1 MMIQNAL
8 REIESERLILLYREL
23 HRHPELKFDL
33 PVTTAIVKQELTE
46 IGIPFTEQYC
56 AGSVIADIN
65 CGKKPLVALR
75 ADMDALPMQEKTNL
89 SYRSE
94 NDGIMHACGHDAHTA
109 ILLGAARALKH
120 IEAELSCS
128 VRLIFQPC
136 EEGPEQGSAALIET
150 GVLEG
155 VDAIFALHVDN
166 MLPVGSIGICAG
178 DYMAACHTYDIEFIG
193 KTAHATKPHTGFD
206 ALAMAVKAYQDIYLM
221 DARIAPP
228 LEKHTIS
235 IGSLQ
240 AGTTH
245 NVVPDYSR
253 MMLCVRY
260 FDREFDAVLEE
271 KIKQICHN
279 AAAEMGGSCIVNDP
293 FKGAAVINDSKLTS
307 ILRKS
312 AEAVIHNENI
322 HQIDPVLSSED
333 FSNYLKK
340 VPGVIFRL
348 GTGNPAKY
356 CTADLHNS
364 DFCID
369 EDALSIGSKIFV
381 QLINDLYKEKYP
393 L

>member
-1 MMIQNAL
+1 MIQNAFQ
-8 REIESERLILLYREL
+8 EIDSERLISLRREL

-33 PVTTAIVKQELTE
+33 PVTTSIVKQELAE

-56 AGSVIADIN
+56 IGSVIADIN
-65 CGKKPLVALR
+65 SGKKPLIALR
-75 ADMDALPMQEKTNL
+75 ADMDALPLQEKTNL
-89 SYRSE
+89 PYKSE

-109 ILLGAARALKH
+109 MLLGTARALKR
-120 IEAELSCS
+120 IESDLSCA

-136 EEGPEQGSAALIET
+136 EEGPEQGSDALIET
-150 GVLEG
+150 GVMEG

-166 MLPVGSIGICAG
+166 MLPVGSIGLCAG
-178 DYMAACHTYDIEFIG
+178 NYMAACHSYEIEFFG
-193 KTAHATKPHTGFD
+193 KTAHATKPHTGSD

-240 AGTTH
+240 SGTTH

-253 MMLCVRY
+253 MLLCVRY
-260 FDREFDAVLEE
+260 FDQEFDAVLEE

-279 AAAEMGGSCIVNDP
+279 SAAEMGGSCKVNDP
-293 FKGAAVINDSKLTS
+293 FKGAAVINDPKLTS
-307 ILRKS
+307 ILKKS
-312 AEAVIHNENI
+312 AEAVVHPENVYEI
-322 HQIDPVLSSED
+322 EPVLSSED
-333 FSNYLKK
+333 FSNYLKT
-340 VPGVIFRL
+340 VPGVMFRL
-348 GTGNPAKY
+348 GTGNPAKC
-356 CTADLHNS
+356 CTADLHNN

-369 EDALSIGSKIFV
+369 EDALSIGSKVFV
-381 QLINDLYKEKYP
+381 QLIIDLCKENDP